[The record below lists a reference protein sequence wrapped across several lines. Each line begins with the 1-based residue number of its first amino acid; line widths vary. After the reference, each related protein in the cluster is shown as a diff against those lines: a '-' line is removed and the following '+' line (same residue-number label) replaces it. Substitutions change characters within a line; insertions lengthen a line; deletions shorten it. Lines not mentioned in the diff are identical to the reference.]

1 MKDVDEQRGNNGNG
15 HAKRLGGITGKGFL
29 PGQSGNPGG
38 RRKGPTLMSAI
49 LEELDA
55 KGGRARKESAKAHV
69 AQMKRGSIA
78 HAKEVIQH
86 EEGSAPPD
94 GQMKVIVVFV
104 KSDADGNPSPN

>member
-1 MKDVDEQRGNNGNG
+1 MSEGNGKITEKQRGFNDRSLANL
-15 HAKRLGGITGKGFL
+15 KPFPKGV
-29 PGQSGNPGG
+29 SGNPGG

-49 LEELDA
+49 LDELDA
-55 KGGRARKESAKAHV
+55 KGGKARKESAKAHV

-94 GQMKVIVVFV
+94 GQMRVVVVFV